1 MALDL
6 AGGTAV
12 PGRICA
18 DLPGA
23 HAGRVHLSTDVYL
36 PKNCSTPVPAVLVR
50 TPYGK
55 EDGCEIYYRYVQR
68 GYAVVVQDVR
78 GRNAS
83 EGEWLP
89 NYHEVEDGDDTLNW
103 IAAQPWC
110 SGRIGM
116 VGGSYLGYVQW
127 AAAASGNPHLKA
139 LISVVCAGSAFVDL
153 PAGVGLSPRACWPG
167 PLRCLRKP
175 STLS

>member
-12 PGRICA
+12 TGVE
-18 DLPGA
+18 
-23 HAGRVHLSTDVYL
+23 HAQTFPVPMRDGVHLSTNVYL

-116 VGGSYLGYVQW
+116 FFVMHQPESSDQRSLRGQRL
-127 AAAASGNPHLKA
+127 
-139 LISVVCAGSAFVDL
+139 CGSAPPGWVFHLGHAGLGLCGVSENL
-153 PAGVGLSPRACWPG
+153 PP
-167 PLRCLRKP
+167 
-175 STLS
+175 

>member
-1 MALDL
+1 MRQ
-6 AGGTAV
+6 TF
-12 PGRICA
+12 
-18 DLPGA
+18 PGA
-23 HAGRVHLSTDVYL
+23 HAGRVHLSTNVYL
-36 PKNCSTPVPAVLVR
+36 PKNYSTPVPAVLVR

-103 IAAQPWC
+103 IAAQHGAADASVWWEGPTWVMY
-110 SGRIGM
+110 SGR
-116 VGGSYLGYVQW
+116 
-127 AAAASGNPHLKA
+127 P
-139 LISVVCAGSAFVDL
+139 L
-153 PAGVGLSPRACWPG
+153 PAATP
-167 PLRCLRKP
+167 
-175 STLS
+175 T

>member
-1 MALDL
+1 M
-6 AGGTAV
+6 
-12 PGRICA
+12 
-18 DLPGA
+18 
-23 HAGRVHLSTDVYL
+23 
-36 PKNCSTPVPAVLVR
+36 
-50 TPYGK
+50 
-55 EDGCEIYYRYVQR
+55 
-68 GYAVVVQDVR
+68 VVQDVR

-175 STLS
+175 STLN

>member
-1 MALDL
+1 M
-6 AGGTAV
+6 
-12 PGRICA
+12 
-18 DLPGA
+18 
-23 HAGRVHLSTDVYL
+23 
-36 PKNCSTPVPAVLVR
+36 PAVLVR

-116 VGGSYLGYVQW
+116 VGGPTWVMY
-127 AAAASGNPHLKA
+127 SGRP
-139 LISVVCAGSAFVDL
+139 L
-153 PAGVGLSPRACWPG
+153 PAATP
-167 PLRCLRKP
+167 
-175 STLS
+175 T